1 MMKELNSHQKELIR
15 KASVTPDDVLKNLDA
30 LNEEIEETYN
40 DLVVKES
47 TKPKKVETQ
56 MQDEKDLNLEKELAM
71 LKAKIEVQEERKAKE
86 AEAKKTAQSKEIPE
100 EQLSPEEQ
108 QRQAIMSVLL
118 NKTELTEAHIENF
131 KQKYGKNGVNAI
143 AFGEEDIY
151 LFTYLRR
158 GQFEK
163 ITELVQAAAKSD
175 LQANAD
181 KLLKEKVVQYCV
193 LWPKASSIEFLTNS
207 RAGIIDTLYQTIMLN
222 SYFLSPQQ
230 AMMLTTQ
237 L

>member
-1 MMKELNSHQKELIR
+1 MMKELNSHQKELI
-15 KASVTPDDVLKNLDA
+15 KKVSVTPDDVLKHLDE
-30 LNEEIEETYN
+30 LNEEIEETYTN
-40 DLVVKES
+40 LVVK
-47 TKPKKVETQ
+47 PQKKGILE
-56 MQDEKDLNLEKELAM
+56 MEDDKDINLEKELAI
-71 LKAKIEVQEERKAKE
+71 LKAKVQAEEERKAKLAEKEKAEKKKE
-86 AEAKKTAQSKEIPE
+86 APEE

-108 QRQAIMSVLL
+108 QKQAILSVLFS
-118 NKTELTEAHIENF
+118 KTELTPAHINKF
-131 KQKYGKNGVNAI
+131 KERCGENGVNAI

-163 ITELVQAAAKSD
+163 ITELVQAASKSD
-175 LQANAD
+175 LQANPD
-181 KLLKEKVVQYCV
+181 KMLKEKVVQYCV
-193 LWPKASSIEFLTNS
+193 LWPKASSVEFLVNS